1 MKNRVPEHGTFD
13 LSVYGAHVRR
23 CLAFLTPRGSFEMDN
38 RIKKAKALIAAGVSL
53 AIAGAAASTPITIA
67 NHSFEQDDVSG
78 LNNQA
83 NGNIV
88 PTGWSEYDDG
98 RNDATAGNARGL
110 VYHGPGPSA
119 YADTLGQNDGSQSFF
134 TAQRDILQVLG
145 ETLEANTTYTLTVAI
160 GDRAPIPIYTTAST
174 PGTPEVNLGYGSTG
188 GENILLTL
196 EASNQPAQV
205 DGGWVEWSG
214 TFTTG
219 AAPAGVGQALRI
231 ELTNGTNVGWFDNV
245 RLDASPVPEPGS
257 LALLGLGGLALLR
270 RRRA

>member
-1 MKNRVPEHGTFD
+1 MFTSTQKIVTT
-13 LSVYGAHVRR
+13 L
-23 CLAFLTPRGSFEMDN
+23 
-38 RIKKAKALIAAGVSL
+38 
-53 AIAGAAASTPITIA
+53 AAATFSIGSAYAAPVAIT
-67 NHSFEQDDVSG
+67 NHSFEADDVSG
-78 LNNQA
+78 LNNQW
-83 NGNIV
+83 NDNIV

-98 RNDATAGNARGL
+98 RNDAVAGNSRGL
-110 VYHGPGPSA
+110 AYHGPGPSFFA
-119 YADTLGQNDGSQSFF
+119 PTLGQNDGSQSFF

-145 ETLEANTTYTLTVAI
+145 ETLQANTTYTLTVAI
-160 GDRAPIPIYTTAST
+160 GDRAPVAGINPAAGA

-188 GENILLTL
+188 GDNILLTL
-196 EASNQPAQV
+196 EANTQPVQV

-219 AAPAGVGQALRI
+219 ATPVGEGQVLRI

-270 RRRA
+270 RRHA